1 MALFGGVAEWLGGG
15 LQNLK
20 RRFESVLTP
29 QNKKAII
36 QLCLNVY
43 KCN

>member
-29 QNKKAII
+29 QYII
-36 QLCLNVY
+36 VGCTLV
-43 KCN
+43 

>member
-29 QNKKAII
+29 LIFI
-36 QLCLNVY
+36 VGYSLV
-43 KCN
+43 

>member
-15 LQNLK
+15 LQNLL

-29 QNKKAII
+29 
-36 QLCLNVY
+36 LMSSLN
-43 KCN
+43 

>member
-29 QNKKAII
+29 LISI
-36 QLCLNVY
+36 VGYPLI
-43 KCN
+43 